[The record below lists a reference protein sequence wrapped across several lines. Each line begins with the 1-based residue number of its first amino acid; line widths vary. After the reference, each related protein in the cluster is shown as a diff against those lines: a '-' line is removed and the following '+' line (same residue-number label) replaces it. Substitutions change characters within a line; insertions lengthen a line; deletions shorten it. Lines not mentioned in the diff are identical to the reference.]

1 MKTLNSHIKY
11 SLIVEK
17 EKFQLFNVVPLVR
30 EFFGELNN
38 LYKTA
43 TKPEW
48 KRIINIIDA
57 SMRSRLSHN
66 KINETITA
74 YALSSLGR
82 NELRNKY
89 RGYRTQNIS
98 ALTFTTIIET
108 LKEERIIFEKKY
120 NPDVEEESVIENT
133 SEIFEEE
140 DSDIEPNDLENQLE
154 TDDLH
159 LEIDE
164 IMNVPFEE
172 RILKDIYKNIYQISK
187 SELVRA
193 GSLLDI
199 DYKYIEKKFDEY
211 LFADPLQID
220 FIKYSFELPYNFW

>member
-1 MKTLNSHIKY
+1 MK
-11 SLIVEK
+11 
-17 EKFQLFNVVPLVR
+17 
-30 EFFGELNN
+30 
-38 LYKTA
+38 
-43 TKPEW
+43 
-48 KRIINIIDA
+48 
-57 SMRSRLSHN
+57 
-66 KINETITA
+66 
-74 YALSSLGR
+74 
-82 NELRNKY
+82 
-89 RGYRTQNIS
+89 
-98 ALTFTTIIET
+98 
-108 LKEERIIFEKKY
+108 KKY
-120 NPDVEEESVIENT
+120 HPDVEEESVTENT
-133 SEIFEEE
+133 YEIFEEE
-140 DSDIEPNDLENQLE
+140 DSDIEPNDLENQLA

-220 FIKYSFELPYNFW
+220 FIKYSFELPYKF

>member
-1 MKTLNSHIKY
+1 MLCNREKINTYLNITNDSDKTYDLQIDDNIEFTYKILIFLKLF

-30 EFFGELNN
+30 EFFAELNN

-43 TKPEW
+43 TKTEW

-66 KINETITA
+66 
-74 YALSSLGR
+74 
-82 NELRNKY
+82 
-89 RGYRTQNIS
+89 
-98 ALTFTTIIET
+98 
-108 LKEERIIFEKKY
+108 
-120 NPDVEEESVIENT
+120 
-133 SEIFEEE
+133 
-140 DSDIEPNDLENQLE
+140 
-154 TDDLH
+154 
-159 LEIDE
+159 E

-199 DYKYIEKKFDEY
+199 DYKYIEIKFDEY
-211 LFADPLQID
+211 LFADPLQIE
-220 FIKYSFELPYNFW
+220 K